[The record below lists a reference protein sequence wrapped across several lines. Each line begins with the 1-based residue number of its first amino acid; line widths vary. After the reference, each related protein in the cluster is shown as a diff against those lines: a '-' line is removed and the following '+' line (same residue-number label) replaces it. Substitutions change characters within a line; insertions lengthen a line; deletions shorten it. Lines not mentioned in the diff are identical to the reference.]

1 MATARELITEIELS
15 QDLARTSNLQ
25 KLRDE
30 ITRERQKVDVS
41 GYWRGY
47 NEKGQGIVEYR
58 GRIYICTVLARK
70 VKQYGAKVNLR
81 RTPTG
86 YFVNWA

>member
-1 MATARELITEIELS
+1 MATARDLEIELQLS
-15 QDLARTSNLQ
+15 QDLARSSNLQ

-30 ITRERQKVDVS
+30 ILTERQKVDVS

-47 NEKGQGIVEYR
+47 NDKGQGIVEYR
-58 GRIYICTVLARK
+58 GKKYICTVLARK

-86 YFVNWA
+86 YFVNWS

>member
-58 GRIYICTVLARK
+58 GKIYICTVLARK

>member
-1 MATARELITEIELS
+1 MATARELITELQLT

-25 KLRDE
+25 KLRDD
-30 ITRERQKVDVS
+30 ITRERQKVDVT

-47 NEKGQGIVEYR
+47 NDKGQGIVEYR
-58 GRIYICTVLARK
+58 GKTYICTVLARK

-86 YFVNWA
+86 YFVNWS

>member
-25 KLRDE
+25 KLKDE